1 MTAVTAPAPAPARTH
16 PDLEDATRV
25 VLRGQIMWLPYAWL
39 AGTLVFAALLIGV
52 GRWGTVDDSLWPI
65 GASWQRYLFFA
76 AGVMTMTVFLR
87 LLVRNGATR
96 RLTSSATTVAG
107 AGLAAFIG
115 LWNVAGYSIEA
126 LVYHHQGWPQRLP
139 SGRLFEWGDLPA
151 VFVSATLIVAAYYVS
166 GWIVAAGFVRHG
178 GVGGMLRLI
187 PGLLPAAAMELVI
200 SPDFGGAG
208 TTLWTSWRA
217 HVVPML
223 AIGLAVL
230 ALSVAVARRITRE
243 TALG

>member
-1 MTAVTAPAPAPARTH
+1 MTAVTAPAPAPTRER

-25 VLRGQIMWLPYAWL
+25 VLRGQLLWLPFVWI
-39 AGTLVFAALLIGV
+39 AGTVVFAVVLFVV
-52 GRWGTVDDSLWPI
+52 GRWGTVEDSLWPI
-65 GASWQRYLFFA
+65 GSYWQRYLFFT

-87 LLVRNGATR
+87 LFVRNGVTR
-96 RLTSSATTVAG
+96 GLTSSATTMAG
-107 AGLAAFIG
+107 AALAAFIG
-115 LWNVAGYSIEA
+115 LWNVAGYSVEA
-126 LVYHHQGWPQRLP
+126 LIYRHEGWPQRLP
-139 SGRLFEWGDLPA
+139 TGRPFEWGDLPA
-151 VFVSATLIVAAYYVS
+151 VFVGAALVAAAYYVS

-187 PGLLPAAAMELVI
+187 PGLLPAGVMELVI

-208 TTLWTSWRA
+208 STLWTSWRA

-223 AIGLAVL
+223 VIGLAVL